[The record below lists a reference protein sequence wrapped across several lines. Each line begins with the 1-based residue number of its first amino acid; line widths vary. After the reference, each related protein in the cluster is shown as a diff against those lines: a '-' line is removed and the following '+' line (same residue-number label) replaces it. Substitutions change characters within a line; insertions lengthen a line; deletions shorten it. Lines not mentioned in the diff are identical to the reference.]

1 MVWSQNARLQVVLL
15 KILEV
20 LFHLLLTSVVAG
32 ENFNDVLISIPF

>member
-15 KILEV
+15 KSLEV
-20 LFHLLLTSVVAG
+20 FHLLLTSVVAG